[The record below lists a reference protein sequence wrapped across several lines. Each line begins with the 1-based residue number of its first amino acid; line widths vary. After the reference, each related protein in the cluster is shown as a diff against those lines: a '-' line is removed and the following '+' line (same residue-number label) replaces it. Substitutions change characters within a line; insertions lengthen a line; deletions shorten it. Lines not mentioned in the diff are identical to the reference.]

1 MMFYTFNKIDTNTV
15 TDDELRTSISGD
27 QIQSDAMSGFSQ
39 LTDNEKK
46 AYIRT
51 VRELEQKN
59 DVFYL
64 EGNEVTNQELD
75 RIWKAVVQDHPE
87 FFWIDTYEYTYNP
100 DTGVVDK
107 ITVLYNMKDDEI
119 ADAQQK
125 VDDWKNKAMAG
136 VTSEMSNYE
145 VAKYLHDYIID
156 NTAYDTSAAN
166 NQNILSVAEGA
177 SVCAGYARAYQY
189 LMNEAGLFATT
200 AQGTTV
206 LNQSHA
212 WNLIKIGDE
221 YGWVDTTWDDPN
233 FTDEQGGSRDYT
245 YFGISTADLTKT
257 HTLDSSLTTY
267 PDIAE
272 PSWNYFTK
280 EGLSFD
286 LNNSGDFSKITQAID
301 NEAAAGGHELM
312 VRVASADQVDTLLNN
327 MSYDKV
333 SSNYNLT
340 YIRNDYY
347 PVIRFMF

>member
-1 MMFYTFNKIDTNTV
+1 
-15 TDDELRTSISGD
+15 
-27 QIQSDAMSGFSQ
+27 
-39 LTDNEKK
+39 
-46 AYIRT
+46 
-51 VRELEQKN
+51 
-59 DVFYL
+59 
-64 EGNEVTNQELD
+64 
-75 RIWKAVVQDHPE
+75 
-87 FFWIDTYEYTYNP
+87 
-100 DTGVVDK
+100 
-107 ITVLYNMKDDEI
+107 
-119 ADAQQK
+119 
-125 VDDWKNKAMAG
+125 
-136 VTSEMSNYE
+136 
-145 VAKYLHDYIID
+145 
-156 NTAYDTSAAN
+156 
-166 NQNILSVAEGA
+166 
-177 SVCAGYARAYQY
+177 
-189 LMNEAGLFATT
+189 
-200 AQGTTV
+200 
-206 LNQSHA
+206 A